1 MRTFARLILFGIA
14 QYRADN
20 TYGDNSSNSVMVEGM
35 SLAGSTS
42 LLRIIPDTSHPLAML
57 KPEENSNEGLF
68 ALNLAKLGEYG
79 QMLRSSSEKT

>member
-20 TYGDNSSNSVMVEGM
+20 TYGDNNSNSVVVEGM

-42 LLRIIPDTSHPLAML
+42 PLRIIPDTSHPLAML
-57 KPEENSNEGLF
+57 KPEESSNKGLV
-68 ALNLAKLGEYG
+68 APNLARPGEYG